1 MKLKFITRTDIL
13 NMDKNKD
20 VFVFGAGSFGRETAK
35 FLKMNGINFQGYC
48 IDDAYYK
55 KNKFSGGVI
64 SVSELSKRSEDMYEL
79 FYAVGNVDRLKCFL
93 GETWREQA
101 FVIWDPWITFE
112 KDKDHIGVLADEF
125 EKTLELWSDEL
136 SCRTQKG
143 FLQAL
148 RTGVG
153 YEDMEN
159 LQPGTYFNDLTEGLK
174 FMEGGFVDCGA
185 YDGDSVREYLLFAGN
200 KKQKIWA
207 FEPDMDNFKKL
218 REYFSDD
225 ENVQCIPK
233 GVWNSE
239 TRLHFS
245 SDSEETS
252 AIDENGEDY
261 VDVTT
266 IDGIVGNEKV
276 ACIKMDIEG
285 SELNALKGAANVI
298 CRDYPMLLISAYH
311 RVDDL
316 ITLPQYIRSIDVKGR
331 YKFYLR
337 HHACTRPELVFYAIP
352 N

>member
-1 MKLKFITRTDIL
+1 M
-13 NMDKNKD
+13 
-20 VFVFGAGSFGRETAK
+20 
-35 FLKMNGINFQGYC
+35 
-48 IDDAYYK
+48 
-55 KNKFSGGVI
+55 I
-64 SVSELSKRSEDMYEL
+64 SVSELSQRPEDTYEL
-79 FYAVGNVDRLKCFL
+79 FYAVGNVDRLREFL
-93 GETWREQA
+93 GETWREQTL
-101 FVIWDPWITFE
+101 VIWDPFNFE
-112 KDKDHIGVLADEF
+112 DDKECIGILADEF

-174 FMEGGFVDCGA
+174 FIEGGFVDCGA

-316 ITLPQYIRSIDVKGR
+316 ITLPQYIRSIDAKER

-352 N
+352 T